1 MVKGAGVT
9 AAVAAAAATAVVVAE
24 EVVVV
29 VVVVVAGTMGTIGLG
44 ATVGFASSAGFL
56 QTLEN
61 PKAGMAAGGDEA
73 RGAYRSLDA
82 SARLAKRS
90 FLSDSLRA
98 SFALRGS
105 VAIDERR
112 E

>member
-1 MVKGAGVT
+1 MVEGAGVA
-9 AAVAAAAATAVVVAE
+9 AAVAAAAAVTTAVVVAE
-24 EVVVV
+24 
-29 VVVVVAGTMGTIGLG
+29 VVVVAGTAGTIGLG